1 MIARFVPQ
9 PGRLVMP
16 DVRCDLAW
24 VDERVILIGPMTHA
38 TLSRESRHPIVVAS
52 FDPIAVRGW
61 LNIPLH
67 LITDR
72 SIPLADIEPTL
83 ARSFAE
89 KFFAESTEALA
100 LPGEPAPA
108 FKLNRRLAFAVAK
121 LRHGATVRATA
132 AAVECSERQ
141 LERVFQLE
149 LGLTPKVF
157 ARIVRLR
164 RALGA
169 AKAGATLASAAA
181 NAGYADQS
189 HFTRETHAF
198 MGGSPSSLLKN
209 VGNVQDI
216 VRGQMA
222 D

>member
-1 MIARFVPQ
+1 MIARFVSR
-9 PGRLVMP
+9 PGRLVTP

-24 VDERVILIGPMTHA
+24 VDDRVILIGPMTHA
-38 TLSRESRHPIVVAS
+38 RLSQGSRRPIEVAS

-67 LITDR
+67 LVTDR
-72 SIPLADIEPTL
+72 SIPLADIEPSL
-83 ARSFAE
+83 AQAFAE
-89 KFFAESTEALA
+89 KFLASTTDVLAIPGESTLKFKLHMRLALA
-100 LPGEPAPA
+100 
-108 FKLNRRLAFAVAK
+108 VAN

-132 AAVECSERQ
+132 GAVEWSERQ
-141 LERVFQLE
+141 LERVFQFE
-149 LGLTPKVF
+149 LGLTPKLF

-189 HFTRETHAF
+189 HFTRETQAF
-198 MGGSPSSLLKN
+198 MSGSPSSLLQN

-216 VRGQMA
+216 LHGKMA